1 MINKISIMN
10 RLFLVLSLLFVI
22 AGTTEAQ
29 DEPWTLLA
37 ENKSEYV
44 INDWQPAY
52 YTELDE
58 LRFPLAETD
67 VTSVTLDGQP
77 DAEIFVT
84 YVYDMQSQVVA
95 TRLVVNGSIIMVPL
109 VAVDDDGLEI
119 LVQDGSA
126 GFEVASGPMGNPD
139 AGGFG
144 PSDMVGLVSVAN
156 WITAP
161 AEGLVSDYYASMNP
175 GQPIP
180 ADLKFADLVL
190 PEFRSITARNTNVY
204 QAPILEEKTVQ
215 IIRFQP
221 TATDEP
227 DVNSEWPEGA
237 TLPAGIDENLTY
249 AIAFEL
255 ITGDSN
261 PTFSGYADPYSSSFF
276 KVVSDGQGGYVQD
289 MDWGEPVKLINVFR
303 NTSGPI
309 GASGIFG
316 GTNVSFS
323 RGQIGEDVFT
333 APGQFTIDNAFESAF
348 DPFIKTDY
356 VMDVAVALVR
366 VVVMEQGSIQGNMEV
381 VSLHPMTAPPPM
393 QDKWTIAMP
402 SPNDGKFFISSDISL
417 LPDEIPAWN
426 SPIPAM
432 TGGEPIAELGGG
444 NGDGSGGGG
453 SVGDDGGEIWE
464 IYPPGFESTMTM
476 TALITINGT
485 NMGGGALAAFVGN
498 EIRGLQN
505 QPSFPTFGPLADEP
519 MFQITIYTNS
529 TGEDLTFR
537 WSPNGTQTNSILVS
551 SNSSITLNPNANLGS
566 PLDPIIL
573 TGTDEGGGG
582 SDGPSWTDSGFV
594 VNDRDGGSE
603 IIWTEGVDYTVEV
616 TSSSNQLVKI
626 GLYVDSGSGSYVP
639 LTAST
644 VKNLTAD
651 EAYVI
656 TDDNGN
662 DNPDDDVYSLLFP
675 VTGDGGDEAN
685 QIDLTSDGTEI
696 QWAFTSG
703 DQQGISYDFSDS
715 LAIQAPEG
723 MYIVLAASEQYG
735 STTTLYTSRG
745 LIQDVL
751 GYLDEVGDLNGAGL
765 GGIYF
770 KDSDGSDWS
779 HWEISFTAYAI
790 ADMSVVDVT
799 LGGADATTINPD
811 QYAAFG
817 GIFVVTFG
825 APPSAGQ
832 WVELK
837 LGDSSHGPPRLVG
850 GSRVAGDG
858 EALEFVFNIDE
869 DALRDLYDG
878 YDYPVKASLY
888 DAESG
893 GSEVSPSPFQ
903 ARITIDEPE
912 IDFDPLP
919 IGGPVTIG
927 YQSGEPVRIYRKTIE
942 GSVVGSSVSSSE
954 GQYLRLD
961 GLTLEITPINDI
973 QSAGLED
980 ILGLDGEPAFTTV
993 TPERIYWVDPRD
1005 RDHLSLGS
1013 GMVIPAGSYCYQD
1026 GKFIAISDD
1035 DYVSKVTEV
1044 SVTETEWS
1052 ELKSQS
1058 LVYQGNV
1065 EVKIGD
1071 VMLPV
1076 WYANLSS
1083 DENEY
1088 DDDGNLIETI
1098 ISLASG
1104 DRLVDN
1110 ITYAYDASGNR
1121 LIPVNGE
1128 SSDNETG
1135 NSIWVTMNGLEI
1147 SDNEFRDFIRSDE
1160 IYLDSGYYNIPQLS
1174 LVRYRDVKYPANTKP
1189 VVYVDYY
1196 GYNEENNDGN
1206 LIVLDSGHSLLP
1218 GEYILDKGNKLRPVY
1233 YSWSRDADMGG
1244 YELMDASI
1252 RTINNEDLLIFENDD
1267 LELVYEENG
1276 TYTSSD
1282 GKELPVFSIEEDITL
1297 ASGEEI
1303 KSNQRYALDD
1313 DGGQLIPVVTDYVN
1327 NENRHLGVPSSEI
1340 EISGEEFDLYMS
1352 SGTIESYGLYV
1363 PDEHIASID
1372 LRRGNNMITI
1382 PLNPSTPFTAK
1393 SLSQHL
1399 SGNPH
1404 NTTDGKELDTVDNT
1418 NTPAVSWV
1426 IRYDP
1431 TQQQFDA
1438 YVWDGDEAGFGIRGG
1453 EGYIVNL
1460 TSIPEG
1466 AKRSVN
1472 FTGHGWSGLL
1482 NDFTPPEP
1490 TVEKAPSS
1498 VVSANT
1504 WAFVIE
1510 GNLTE
1515 QMVKSGEGYVL
1526 KATNLTS
1533 GKSLAEIKSKGHN
1546 FRLPLVDMS
1555 RQDIVAAGDLV
1566 KVELISDNGK
1576 RIADTEFTAGQQ
1588 EIATAYRLVKM
1599 EYNPVPDLTR
1609 LLQNY
1614 PNPFNPETWI
1624 PFELSQ
1630 DAEVSITIYDVG
1642 GLLVRN
1648 LEVGFQPAGIYS
1660 SRDKA
1665 IYWDG
1670 KTETGEAVASGIYFY
1685 NIKLGDYSETRRMV
1699 ILK

>member
-1 MINKISIMN
+1 MKVKKINK
-10 RLFLVLSLLFVI
+10 LFFVFLVFFFAFGFS
-22 AGTTEAQ
+22 
-29 DEPWTLLA
+29 D
-37 ENKSEYV
+37 
-44 INDWQPAY
+44 
-52 YTELDE
+52 
-58 LRFPLAETD
+58 
-67 VTSVTLDGQP
+67 
-77 DAEIFVT
+77 
-84 YVYDMQSQVVA
+84 
-95 TRLVVNGSIIMVPL
+95 LVVQ
-109 VAVDDDGLEI
+109 A
-119 LVQDGSA
+119 QTA
-126 GFEVASGPMGNPD
+126 GETWEV
-139 AGGFG
+139 
-144 PSDMVGLVSVAN
+144 
-156 WITAP
+156 
-161 AEGLVSDYYASMNP
+161 
-175 GQPIP
+175 
-180 ADLKFADLVL
+180 
-190 PEFRSITARNTNVY
+190 
-204 QAPILEEKTVQ
+204 
-215 IIRFQP
+215 
-221 TATDEP
+221 
-227 DVNSEWPEGA
+227 
-237 TLPAGIDENLTY
+237 
-249 AIAFEL
+249 
-255 ITGDSN
+255 
-261 PTFSGYADPYSSSFF
+261 
-276 KVVSDGQGGYVQD
+276 
-289 MDWGEPVKLINVFR
+289 
-303 NTSGPI
+303 
-309 GASGIFG
+309 
-316 GTNVSFS
+316 
-323 RGQIGEDVFT
+323 
-333 APGQFTIDNAFESAF
+333 
-348 DPFIKTDY
+348 DPF
-356 VMDVAVALVR
+356 AF
-366 VVVMEQGSIQGNMEV
+366 
-381 VSLHPMTAPPPM
+381 
-393 QDKWTIAMP
+393 
-402 SPNDGKFFISSDISL
+402 PN
-417 LPDEIPAWN
+417 
-426 SPIPAM
+426 
-432 TGGEPIAELGGG
+432 
-444 NGDGSGGGG
+444 
-453 SVGDDGGEIWE
+453 
-464 IYPPGFESTMTM
+464 TMNM
-476 TALITINGT
+476 TALVMIDGID
-485 NMGGGALAAFVGN
+485 MGEGALAAFVGD
-498 EIRGLQN
+498 EIRGLQD
-505 QPSFPTFGPLADEP
+505 SLLFPPFGPFKDRP
-519 MFQITIYTNS
+519 MFGITIYTDS
-529 TGEDLTFR
+529 GGENLTFR
-537 WSPNGTQTNSILVS
+537 WSSDGTQANSILVS
-551 SNSSITLNPNANLGS
+551 SYPPITLTINGTEGNVQE
-566 PLDPIIL
+566 PIIL
-573 TGTDEGGGG
+573 TGANDGG
-582 SDGPSWTDSGFV
+582 SGEPSWTESGFV
-594 VNDRDGGSE
+594 VNDRDGGTK
-603 IIWTEGVDYTVEV
+603 IIWTYQGDYTVEV
-616 TSSSNQLVKI
+616 TNSDNEQVKI
-626 GLYVDSGSGSYVP
+626 GLYIDSGDSSYVP
-639 LTAST
+639 LTDPTS
-644 VKNLTAD
+644 NLTAD
-651 EAYVI
+651 DAYVI
-656 TDDNGN
+656 TDDKRN
-662 DNPDDDVYSLLFP
+662 DDPDDDVYSLLFP
-675 VTGDGGDEAN
+675 PAAPVTSGG
-685 QIDLTSDGTEI
+685 IDLASDGTAI
-696 QWAFTSG
+696 QWAYTTG
-703 DQQGISYDFSDS
+703 DNEGISYDYSDPLS
-715 LAIQAPEG
+715 IQAPEG
-723 MYIVLAASEQYG
+723 MYIVLASEQED
-735 STTTLYTSRG
+735 STYTTLYTSRS

-751 GYLDEVGDLNGAGL
+751 GYLNEVGDLNGAGL
-765 GGIYF
+765 GGIYLEG
-770 KDSDGSDWS
+770 SDGSDWS
-779 HWEISFTAYAI
+779 HWGISFTAYAV

-799 LGGADATTINPD
+799 LGGEDATTINPD

-825 APPSAGQ
+825 APPSANQ

-850 GSRVAGDG
+850 SSRVAGDG

-869 DALRDLYDG
+869 AALRDLYDG

-919 IGGPVTIG
+919 IGDPVTIG
-927 YQSGEPVRIYRKTIE
+927 YQSDEGEPVRIYRKTIE

-961 GLTLEITPINDI
+961 DLTLEITPVNDI

-1005 RDHLSLGS
+1005 GDHLSLDS

-1044 SVTETEWS
+1044 SVTATEWS

-1058 LVYQGNV
+1058 LVYQGNG

-1071 VMLPV
+1071 VMLPI

-1128 SSDNETG
+1128 SSDNDTG
-1135 NSIWVTMNGLEI
+1135 DSIWVTMNGLEI

-1160 IYLDSGYYNIPQLS
+1160 IYLDSGSYNIPQLS

-1189 VVYVDYY
+1189 VVNVDYY
-1196 GYNEENNDGN
+1196 SYNQENNDGN
-1206 LIVLDSGHSLLP
+1206 LIVLDSGDSLLP

-1233 YSWSRDADMGG
+1233 YSWSRDTDMGG
-1244 YELMDASI
+1244 YELRDASI
-1252 RTINNEDLLIFENDD
+1252 RIINNEDLLIFENDD
-1267 LELVYEENG
+1267 LELVYEEDG

-1282 GKELPVFSIEEDITL
+1282 GKELPVFTIEEDITL

-1303 KSNQRYALDD
+1303 KSDQRFALDD
-1313 DGGQLIPVVTDYVN
+1313 DGGQLIPIVTDYDYVN
-1327 NENRHLGVPSSEI
+1327 DENRHLRVPSEI

-1352 SGTIESYGLYV
+1352 SRTIESYGLYV
-1363 PDEHIASID
+1363 PIVDGHIASID

-1418 NTPAVSWV
+1418 NIPAVSWV

-1510 GNLTE
+1510 GSLTE
-1515 QMVKSGEGYVL
+1515 QMVESGEGYVL

-1566 KVELISDNGK
+1566 KVELIGDNGK